1 MSLEKLQQ
9 EVEELK
15 NTDVSNFT
23 PDQLNQLIERLG
35 SLLEKS
41 EQTLLN
47 LSITE
52 INKNTNET
60 NSL

>member
-9 EVEELK
+9 EAEELK